1 MTIGENKLKS
11 SKQVIEELKA
21 ERDEIKN
28 KNKVAGQM
36 ISNGTLDNEQN
47 LLLSMQM
54 SAYKTVTHVLDTRI
68 RSLEKQVPIVK
79 EPKKFNVQV
88 PEVKDRF
95 YYRSGENYDILSIF
109 GAAGNRDS
117 SQQFTLEQI
126 KEFGLQDCPRFEVD
140 ECQ

>member
-1 MTIGENKLKS
+1 MKS

-54 SAYKTVTHVLDTRI
+54 SAYKTVTHVLNARI
-68 RSLEKQVPIVK
+68 RLLEKQMSAID

-109 GAAGNRDS
+109 GATGNRDS

-126 KEFGLQDCPRFEVD
+126 EKFKLQDCPRLEVD

>member
-1 MTIGENKLKS
+1 MKPN
-11 SKQVIEELKA
+11 KQVIKELEI

-28 KNKVAGQM
+28 KNKAAGQM

-54 SAYKTVTHVLDTRI
+54 SAYKTVTHVLDARI
-68 RSLEKQVPIVK
+68 RLLEKQALVVE

-88 PEVKDRF
+88 PGIKDRF
-95 YYRSGENYDILSIF
+95 YYHYNEENVDILLT
-109 GAAGNRDS
+109 AGDS
-117 SQQFTLEQI
+117 SNSDNDQQFTLEQI

-140 ECQ
+140 G